1 MTILIVLRYIT
12 GNPNGLFWA
21 GDTAQTISVGSAF
34 RFNDLKAYLHRLE
47 EKQIR
52 TTQGN
57 EPRSFQL
64 TTNYRSHGGI
74 VDCAHSIISLIME
87 YWPDSID
94 TLARERG
101 QVGGPK
107 PVFLTGWSNDNV
119 RYEQFLFT
127 SSCVVRLQ
135 SSRAS

>member
-1 MTILIVLRYIT
+1 MIVLRYIT
-12 GNPNGLFWA
+12 GNSNGLFWA

-127 SSCVVRLQ
+127 SSCVVRMQ
-135 SSRAS
+135 SLRAS